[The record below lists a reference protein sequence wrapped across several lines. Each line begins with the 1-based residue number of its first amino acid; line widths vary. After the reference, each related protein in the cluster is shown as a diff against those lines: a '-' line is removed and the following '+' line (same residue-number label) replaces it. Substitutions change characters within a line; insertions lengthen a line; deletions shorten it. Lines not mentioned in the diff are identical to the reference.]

1 MIGIATTL
9 IVESYLSRT
18 KKSADMG
25 GRRSNFV
32 ENEYA
37 PPGEDIGMT
46 IVDDDENS
54 GITL

>member
-1 MIGIATTL
+1 MIGIAATL
-9 IVESYLSRT
+9 IVESYLGRT

-46 IVDDDENS
+46 IVDEDENS